1 MCGLCGVLGG
11 DGHWTDAVA
20 REGVY
25 TRNVGPVERRRERAY
40 RIQVANR
47 ALKVYGLQLED
58 WQGASYVLRT
68 LTGKSE
74 VIESLA
80 HLWPT
85 AEKLTGRVCDPLD
98 PQFLERLS
106 GFHD

>member
-25 TRNVGPVERRRERAY
+25 TRNTGPVERRRERAN
-40 RIQVANR
+40 RVQAANR
-47 ALKVYGLQLED
+47 ILKYYGLQLED
-58 WQGASYVLRT
+58 WQGQSFVLRT

-74 VIESLA
+74 IIDSPA
-80 HLWPT
+80 HLWPM

-98 PQFLERLS
+98 PALLDKLIDLD
-106 GFHD
+106 G